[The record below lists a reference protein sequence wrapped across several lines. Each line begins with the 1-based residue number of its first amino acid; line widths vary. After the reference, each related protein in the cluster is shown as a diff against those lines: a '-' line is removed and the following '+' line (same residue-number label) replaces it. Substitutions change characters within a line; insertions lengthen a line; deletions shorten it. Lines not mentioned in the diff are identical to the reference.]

1 MNASPDNWRS
11 ATGAAG
17 ILLSLAFAVAGSFA
31 VGDAFAACINSS
43 DPEARQLQSMVPKDA
58 AKVVAQA
65 QTRIDALKNA
75 APERAAAFYAVLAD
89 AYGTLELDREARK
102 AAAIGLELAPRVDD
116 PIHLDLLTSYSEN
129 IYDAAGL
136 SASVADIES
145 AQRSV
150 ERGSLADVCLSITLG
165 GLQHRQDRDDLAV
178 GTLTR
183 AYRASMVPNMS
194 VPRVLAAAALANV
207 LANLGDLPQALA
219 LNQEVIDW
227 DMEHEAWLDLSVTRY
242 LRGQIYQRMHDHA
255 SAVTQFIEAR
265 QLSTQLQDRQG
276 IAFADLRLCQSQGE
290 LQYWGSARKY
300 CQHAV
305 EIFAASQS
313 TDMLKEA
320 QALLANID
328 LHEGHASRALATLNS
343 VLDQRGED
351 MSPRRV
357 AMVYQLRA
365 RTNAALKR
373 YENAYADLDEY
384 ARRYAEAN
392 DAERTEQS
400 AALRARFETD
410 REIER
415 NASLQRELLRQEE
428 QLRWTILGV
437 VAGACVIV
445 LLTYILI
452 ISTRH
457 RRQLTRLASLD
468 SLTGVPN
475 RRSIVEL
482 ATQALHAA
490 DSRQQPLTIGLIDL
504 DHFKVINDRCGH
516 AVGDHVLKEFA
527 RIGRELLR
535 GSDIFGRWGGEE
547 FLVVLPN
554 TTLDAA
560 LIIVERLR
568 LGALE
573 IQLPSS
579 GAGLRVSISAG
590 LASHDA
596 NTKTLDSIVAEADS
610 ALYEAKERGRDVVH
624 IADES
629 LRMASTS
636 VRQALRSA
644 GATASGEQQNSS

>member
-1 MNASPDNWRS
+1 
-11 ATGAAG
+11 
-17 ILLSLAFAVAGSFA
+17 
-31 VGDAFAACINSS
+31 
-43 DPEARQLQSMVPKDA
+43 
-58 AKVVAQA
+58 
-65 QTRIDALKNA
+65 
-75 APERAAAFYAVLAD
+75 
-89 AYGTLELDREARK
+89 
-102 AAAIGLELAPRVDD
+102 
-116 PIHLDLLTSYSEN
+116 
-129 IYDAAGL
+129 
-136 SASVADIES
+136 
-145 AQRSV
+145 
-150 ERGSLADVCLSITLG
+150 
-165 GLQHRQDRDDLAV
+165 
-178 GTLTR
+178 
-183 AYRASMVPNMS
+183 
-194 VPRVLAAAALANV
+194 
-207 LANLGDLPQALA
+207 
-219 LNQEVIDW
+219 
-227 DMEHEAWLDLSVTRY
+227 
-242 LRGQIYQRMHDHA
+242 
-255 SAVTQFIEAR
+255 
-265 QLSTQLQDRQG
+265 
-276 IAFADLRLCQSQGE
+276 
-290 LQYWGSARKY
+290 
-300 CQHAV
+300 
-305 EIFAASQS
+305 
-313 TDMLKEA
+313 
-320 QALLANID
+320 
-328 LHEGHASRALATLNS
+328 
-343 VLDQRGED
+343 
-351 MSPRRV
+351 
-357 AMVYQLRA
+357 
-365 RTNAALKR
+365 
-373 YENAYADLDEY
+373 
-384 ARRYAEAN
+384 
-392 DAERTEQS
+392 
-400 AALRARFETD
+400 
-410 REIER
+410 
-415 NASLQRELLRQEE
+415 
-428 QLRWTILGV
+428 
-437 VAGACVIV
+437 
-445 LLTYILI
+445 
-452 ISTRH
+452 
-457 RRQLTRLASLD
+457 LD